1 MSSVNTEKSI
11 SSRLL
16 EAVPAKILK
25 QKFNLEGW
33 NQKDAILEVAD
44 NYNKN
49 DIRNFVFEN
58 FGFLHQHIYIFDL
71 NTQIPQNWSPDAT
84 FLYSN
89 DHNGNNRHFNLIFRV
104 QYNLFNPAAGGEQ
117 ELIFDCPVRLNIK
130 DQKLILKIS
139 TLERNVNKYFP
150 HQVYG
155 LSKNLSESDIITLT
169 RDMLPAGCAMVN
181 SDLNKGVKYL
191 WDKDFVDAGYIKHKK
206 AKSIATQAMDED
218 NLLKKIYPNEYL
230 EIIKDPLDRS
240 VFLIIDKT
248 VDTSDY
254 ISRFLIEPTRGK
266 IIITRFA
273 DRNES
278 VNNLID
284 KILEHN

>member
-1 MSSVNTEKSI
+1 MNTEKSI

-16 EAVPAKILK
+16 EAVPAKIIKENFDLK
-25 QKFNLEGW
+25 GF
-33 NQKDAILEVAD
+33 NQKDAISEVA
-44 NYNKN
+44 NIYSQN

-71 NTQIPQNWSPDAT
+71 NTQIPQNWSPEAR

-89 DHNGNNRHFNLIFRV
+89 NHDGNIKNFNLIFRV
-104 QYNLFNPAAGGEQ
+104 NFNLFNPAAGGEQ
-117 ELIFDCPVRLNIK
+117 ELIFDCPVRLTIK
-130 DQKLILKIS
+130 NQKFILKIS

-155 LSKNLSESDIITLT
+155 LNKNLSESDIITLT

-191 WDKDFVDAGYIKHKK
+191 WAKDFFDAGYIKHKK

-218 NLLKKIYPNEYL
+218 NLLKKIYPKEYL

-240 VFLIIDKT
+240 IFLIIDKN
-248 VDTSDY
+248 VDISDY

-278 VNNLID
+278 VNNLIE